1 MDDKKRLPVGIED
14 FVEIRKGNFYYVDK
28 TKMIEQ
34 LLTNWGSAN
43 LFTRPRR
50 FGKSLNMSMLKA
62 FFSID
67 TDKKL
72 FDDLYISENKKLC
85 EEYMG
90 KYPVLSISLKR
101 IEARNYDIAR
111 NMAVS
116 VISDEAKRFQFL
128 LESNNLSEI
137 DKNDYKKL
145 IQDEMSEQTL
155 RMGLK
160 DLSRLLHKHYNQ
172 KVIVLI
178 DEYDVPL
185 AKANE
190 YGYYDQMIDLIRSI
204 FGNLLKTNEAVLFSV
219 LTGCLQIAKESIF
232 TGLNTFSVYSI
243 TDVEFDEYFGF
254 TDEEVKKILEYYNQ
268 NQNYSIIKEWYDGYR
283 FGSVDVYCPWDVLNY
298 VKTYNVNPS
307 VEPKNYWSNTSG
319 NDVITHF
326 IDSLGKENQLTKYEL
341 EKLVN
346 GETVYKNISHEITY
360 KDLYSNINNIW
371 STLFMTGYLTQRGKA
386 DGSLY
391 PLAIPNL
398 EIRNIITEH
407 ILTKFSEKISKDGKM
422 QNEFTHALLNGDVN
436 KVQTVFSEYMS
447 QTISVRETYV
457 RSIYKENFYHGLLL
471 GILSYKTEW
480 LISSNKESGDGFSDI
495 MIEAH
500 EQSTGIIIEVKYAED
515 NLEDIARK
523 AIKQINS
530 KNYSDNLVRNGMKKI
545 MKYGIVCCKKQC
557 VVKMEMDLVD

>member
-14 FVEIRKGNFYYVDK
+14 FAEIRKGNFYYVDK

-111 NMAVS
+111 NMAAS

-204 FGNLLKTNEAVLFSV
+204 FGNLLKTNESVLFSV

-422 QNEFTHALLNGDVN
+422 QNEFTHALLNGDEN
-436 KVQTVFSEYMS
+436 KVQTVFSEYMA

-457 RSIYKENFYHGLLL
+457 RNIYKENFYHGLLL
-471 GILSYKTEW
+471 GILSYKAEW

-500 EQSTGIIIEVKYAED
+500 EQNTGIIIEVKYAED

-523 AIKQINS
+523 AIKQING

-545 MKYGIVCCKKQC
+545 LKYGIVCCKKQC

>member
-14 FVEIRKGNFYYVDK
+14 FAEIRKGNFYYVDK

-111 NMAVS
+111 NMAAS

-145 IQDEMSEQTL
+145 LQDEMSEQTL

-386 DGSLY
+386 DSSLY

-422 QNEFTHALLNGDVN
+422 QDEFTHALLNGDEN
-436 KVQTVFSEYMS
+436 KVQTVFSEYMA

-471 GILSYKTEW
+471 GILSYKAEW

-500 EQSTGIIIEVKYAED
+500 EQNTGIIIEVKYAED

-545 MKYGIVCCKKQC
+545 LKYGIVCCKKQC

>member
-111 NMAVS
+111 NMAAS

-243 TDVEFDEYFGF
+243 ADVEFDEYFGF

-422 QNEFTHALLNGDVN
+422 QDEFTHALLNGDEN
-436 KVQTVFSEYMS
+436 KVQTVFSKYMA

-471 GILSYKTEW
+471 GILSYKAEW

-495 MIEAH
+495 MIEAY
-500 EQSTGIIIEVKYAED
+500 EQNTGIIIEVKYAED

-557 VVKMEMDLVD
+557 VVKVEMDLVD